1 VRVPY
6 FSQVSKLNVDELMGK
21 DFVSVKPDT
30 TITAATKVM
39 KSKGASCV
47 VVGNNKKPVGIVT
60 ENDFVV
66 RVLSVGKNPR
76 LTLVK
81 AIMSSPL
88 VHVEPET
95 SILDAI
101 AIMHQKNFSQLPVLQ
116 GNRMVG
122 LVRLTDL
129 MRYLVGFFSAH
140 RW

>member
-1 VRVPY
+1 MRVPY
-6 FSQVSKLNVDELMGK
+6 FSQVSKLNVGELMGK

-39 KSKGASCV
+39 KSKGSSCV

-81 AIMSSPL
+81 RNN
-88 VHVEPET
+88 VEPIG
-95 SILDAI
+95 SC
-101 AIMHQKNFSQLPVLQ
+101 
-116 GNRMVG
+116 
-122 LVRLTDL
+122 
-129 MRYLVGFFSAH
+129 
-140 RW
+140 